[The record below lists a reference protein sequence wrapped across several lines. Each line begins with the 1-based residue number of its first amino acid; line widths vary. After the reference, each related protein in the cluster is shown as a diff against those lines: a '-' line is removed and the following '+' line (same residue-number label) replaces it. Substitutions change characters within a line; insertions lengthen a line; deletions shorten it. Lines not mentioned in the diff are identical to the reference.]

1 MSKAKKWKPI
11 TKWVMIGIII
21 LIAVY
26 DLVALAVGGRGAT
39 ISRVIGIE
47 GSFDSPLIPFGFGFI
62 MGHLFW
68 PQPKA
73 GKLED

>member
-1 MSKAKKWKPI
+1 MTKAQWKTT

-26 DLVALAVGGRGAT
+26 DLVALAVAGRDAT
-39 ISRVIGIE
+39 ISRVVGIE
-47 GSFDSPLIPFGFGFI
+47 GSFDSPLIPFGVGFI

-68 PQPKA
+68 PQPQKA
-73 GKLED
+73 KKDK